1 MSGTA
6 SGAVVAKRRWPDRNQ
21 NQSESAKREKPDCGA
36 IESALNKRN
45 TMNINPKTPTM
56 RGTLAALLLAMS
68 VATAIA
74 GPRTSTNYSVPTDTA
89 DAGGNRT
96 TSAAYTH
103 DGSAGG
109 IVGISTVAAP
119 AETAKSGYV
128 GQLYDVTGL
137 TPTAAT
143 TNVNEGATLQLGA
156 WQALDDSTFL
166 AVPAAS
172 VAWSTVN
179 GPLSISS
186 GGLATAGA
194 VYQNTSATAQ
204 GIALGFTGT
213 LGLTVVN
220 TLPDNF
226 GTYAAD
232 GITDAWQ
239 VQYFG
244 EGNALAAPGVDA
256 DGDGQNN
263 LTEFRAGYIPTNA
276 SSRFTTR
283 ALSLSGS
290 TFTLELSRVQPTC
303 PPRIVPHRTLADGMT
318 ASSVSAFPISD

>member
-1 MSGTA
+1 
-6 SGAVVAKRRWPDRNQ
+6 
-21 NQSESAKREKPDCGA
+21 
-36 IESALNKRN
+36 
-45 TMNINPKTPTM
+45 MNINPKTPTM

-283 ALSLSGS
+283 SAAP
-290 TFTLELSRVQPTC
+290 LSRWNSPACSPARATSSSARPTS
-303 PPRIVPHRTLADGMT
+303 PHGPMSSRSTPRVSPRHSRSRCRRWEQR
-318 ASSVSAFPISD
+318 ASSACEWKRCRRTEIDSRTRATVLRGSVRYPLPP